1 MQSTATCPAMKG
13 PEAADRCRIA
23 FLPETPLRDGMN
35 FVSRQWLDADR
46 FRSFNSGV
54 SGQPKR
60 RNPDPCLDRG
70 IGDRSLA
77 VTYFHMGRPHTIIG
91 AGAFHYRVRE
101 GIGWYHA
108 AMAAR
113 RKGLRCSECCWCA
126 AVVLVESCARVLRGP
141 CAVRPSY
148 RALGCYMVK
157 PHGQLV
163 QVSCTH
169 YCASTPCLST
179 SWSSTDLQE
188 SQGLGT
194 SHLGVGFPLRCFQRL
209 SRPYI
214 ATRQCH
220 WHDNRNTRGTSTPVL
235 SY

>member
-1 MQSTATCPAMKG
+1 M
-13 PEAADRCRIA
+13 
-23 FLPETPLRDGMN
+23 
-35 FVSRQWLDADR
+35 
-46 FRSFNSGV
+46 
-54 SGQPKR
+54 
-60 RNPDPCLDRG
+60 
-70 IGDRSLA
+70 
-77 VTYFHMGRPHTIIG
+77 TYFHMGRPHTIIG
-91 AGAFHYRVRE
+91 AGAFHCRVRD

-113 RKGLRCSECCWCA
+113 RKRDVMQMKLVRVVRLCVYRNSRACA
-126 AVVLVESCARVLRGP
+126 ARALSCQGARV
-141 CAVRPSY
+141 
-148 RALGCYMVK
+148 RALGRYMVK

-169 YCASTPCLST
+169 YCASTSCLST
-179 SWSSTDLQE
+179 SWSTTDLQE
-188 SQGLGT
+188 SQGLGK

-209 SRPYI
+209 SRPYL

>member
-1 MQSTATCPAMKG
+1 MLPAMARSS
-13 PEAADRCRIA
+13 PE
-23 FLPETPLRDGMN
+23 
-35 FVSRQWLDADR
+35 
-46 FRSFNSGV
+46 FRSAEKTKPRSMRGSGY
-54 SGQPKR
+54 R
-60 RNPDPCLDRG
+60 
-70 IGDRSLA
+70 DRSLA

-141 CAVRPSY
+141 CAMRPSY